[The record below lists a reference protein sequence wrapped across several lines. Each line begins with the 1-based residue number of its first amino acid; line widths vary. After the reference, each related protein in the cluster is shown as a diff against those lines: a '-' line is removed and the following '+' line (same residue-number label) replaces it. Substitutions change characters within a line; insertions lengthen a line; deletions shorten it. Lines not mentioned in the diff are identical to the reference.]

1 MKINK
6 NIPNYLKLPH
16 LGHQWKFLKNI
27 ELNTF
32 TNSSMQQSCK
42 NNNSSLMI
50 NSNNI
55 CPNRTQYEETPQN
68 NKRRLIKSQSIDT
81 YQQLDQIDSVKES
94 NSGQVKKIAENLIKQ
109 YNNKKLTEKQQ
120 NNLSI
125 KNQLSLNNQ
134 TISKPHLQ
142 KCQSLYQLQN
152 ETKQN
157 SKQQETNQLN
167 SFNQF
172 LQLIQNQ
179 TQSKVKKRQCQ
190 VNFFKKSQSMDNI
203 DVVEQQKKITKL
215 LFQSTIRIKPKFSST
230 INIQDL
236 LQQN

>member
-32 TNSSMQQSCK
+32 INSSMEYSCK

-55 CPNRTQYEETPQN
+55 CPNRTQYEEIPQN

-81 YQQLDQIDSVKES
+81 NQQLDQIDSVKES
-94 NSGQVKKIAENLIKQ
+94 NCGQVKKIAENLIKQ
-109 YNNKKLTEKQQ
+109 QNNKKLTDKQQ
-120 NNLSI
+120 NNSSL

-134 TISKPHLQ
+134 TIQKPHLQ

-152 ETKQN
+152 ETKQ
-157 SKQQETNQLN
+157 QEINQLN
-167 SFNQF
+167 SFTQF
-172 LQLIQNQ
+172 FQLIQNQ
-179 TQSKVKKRQCQ
+179 TKSKVKKRQCQ

-203 DVVEQQKKITKL
+203 DVVEQQKKIKKL
-215 LFQSTIRIKPKFSST
+215 LLQSTIRIKPKFSST